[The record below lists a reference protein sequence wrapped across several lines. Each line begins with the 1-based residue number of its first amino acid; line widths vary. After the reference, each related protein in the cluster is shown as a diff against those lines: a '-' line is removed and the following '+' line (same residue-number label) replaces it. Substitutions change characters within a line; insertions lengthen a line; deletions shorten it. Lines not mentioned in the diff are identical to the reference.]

1 MFSMI
6 ESWEFL
12 SPLSIV
18 GLGSTTRHSNRPR
31 GRDFLILPMRGTSPL
46 RHPPARDAT
55 IKSMRPLLL
64 AIVLLSWL
72 LSSPMLAQRRRG
84 EELDILNAAV
94 ATFDGTLRLL
104 GKKELVLELA
114 GGQSL
119 TIEVNKKTRYLRGTK
134 TISSRDV
141 KIGSLVLVEARKVM
155 NRLEA
160 VTLRVKDPEP

>member
-1 MFSMI
+1 
-6 ESWEFL
+6 
-12 SPLSIV
+12 
-18 GLGSTTRHSNRPR
+18 
-31 GRDFLILPMRGTSPL
+31 
-46 RHPPARDAT
+46 
-55 IKSMRPLLL
+55 
-64 AIVLLSWL
+64 
-72 LSSPMLAQRRRG
+72 MLAQRRRG